1 MLRIFIVFWIC
12 VLMGCDSSKAGSGE
26 KISVKFDD
34 TTLEIPRVYLLPN
47 LPASITGEG
56 GELDEGEGVSLK
68 IPLPDIDYAV
78 VSDGGL
84 IGGVVVFL
92 SPLSS
97 RTLETTVSNDV
108 LEAWKGEGLYSNRI
122 VERDEVVSLYR
133 VYPKAGYPK
142 LWNYFKVEP
151 NGGDLDVKNW
161 VAGCRVGPLEKE
173 AADLS
178 NVKCKSVGFYKDIQ
192 AEISYSGVHLL
203 SLDKLL
209 DKINAEIKQ
218 WDVTQSI

>member
-1 MLRIFIVFWIC
+1 MLRIFIVIWIC

-26 KISVKFDD
+26 NISVKFGD

-47 LPASITGEG
+47 LPASISGEG
-56 GELDEGEGVSLK
+56 GDLDDGEGVSLK

-78 VSDGGL
+78 VSDEGL
-84 IGGVVVFL
+84 IGSVIVFL
-92 SPLSS
+92 SPVPSKA
-97 RTLETTVSNDV
+97 LETTVSDDV
-108 LEAWKGEGLYSNRI
+108 LNAWKGEGLYNNRV
-122 VERDEVVSLYR
+122 VERDEAVSLYR
-133 VYPKAGYPK
+133 VYSKAGHPK

-151 NGGDLDVKNW
+151 SGGVLDVKNW
-161 VAGCRVGPLEKE
+161 VANCMVGPLEKE

-178 NVKCKSVGFYKDIQ
+178 NVKCKSVVFYKDIQ

-218 WDVTQSI
+218 WDVSQSI